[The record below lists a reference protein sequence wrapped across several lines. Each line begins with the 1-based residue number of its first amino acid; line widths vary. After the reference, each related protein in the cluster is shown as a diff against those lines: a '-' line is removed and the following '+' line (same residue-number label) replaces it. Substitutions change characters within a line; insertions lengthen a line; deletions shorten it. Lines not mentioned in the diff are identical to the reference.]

1 MARDDRRLPSYG
13 LCEMER
19 VYSVTLVR
27 PSSGLPSIEVGA
39 YEYVG
44 ARLPWVGDTIEV
56 RRANGEAHDVVRGYV
71 SRVDPSGENPISVTA
86 LAEDAGPGEVLL
98 ESDPEAV

>member
-1 MARDDRRLPSYG
+1 
-13 LCEMER
+13 MER

-44 ARLPWVGDTIEV
+44 AGLPWVGDTIGV
-56 RRANGEAHDVVRGYV
+56 RRVNGEVGDVARGYV
-71 SRVDPSGENPISVTA
+71 TRVDPNAENPISVTA
-86 LAEDAGPGEVLL
+86 LPEPESGDVLL
-98 ESDPEAV
+98 QHAEADGA

>member
-1 MARDDRRLPSYG
+1 MD
-13 LCEMER
+13 R

-44 ARLPWVGDTIEV
+44 AGLPWVGDTIGV
-56 RRANGEAHDVVRGYV
+56 RRVSGEGGDVARGYV
-71 SRVDPSGENPISVTA
+71 TRVDPSAETPISVTA
-86 LAEDAGPGEVLL
+86 LPEAEPGDVLL
-98 ESDPEAV
+98 QPVDAEGA